1 MTEQNQQPLEY
12 KQALQQ
18 KKKLTRKGKDPN
30 APFVREKLT
39 LPGGHNK
46 LLLHSCCAPCSG
58 EVMEA
63 IHASGIEFTIYFYNP
78 NIHPM
83 KEYLIRKEENIR
95 FAEKWG
101 IPFIDFDDDYENDRR
116 EWFKKA
122 EGMEWEPERGI
133 RCTMC
138 FDMRFEKAA
147 EYAHN
152 NGFPVY
158 TSCLGISRWKD
169 MNQINDCGHRA
180 AAKFDDVVYWDYN
193 WRKNGGSQRMIEISK
208 RERFYQQEYCGCVYS
223 LRDSNKWRLET
234 GRQRI
239 EIGKLYYSPD

>member
-1 MTEQNQQPLEY
+1 MTNQHQPLEHQEKL
-12 KQALQQ
+12 KQ
-18 KKKLTRKGKDPN
+18 KKLTRKGKDPN
-30 APFVREKLT
+30 APFVREKLS

-63 IHASGIEFTIYFYNP
+63 ILASGIEFTIYFYNP
-78 NIHPM
+78 NIHPL
-83 KEYLIRKEENIR
+83 KEYMIRKEENIR
-95 FAEKWG
+95 FAEKHG
-101 IPFIDFDDDYENDRR
+101 IPFIDVDDDYENDRKT
-116 EWFKKA
+116 WFKKA

-138 FDMRFEKAA
+138 FDMRFETAA
-147 EYAHN
+147 QYAHEH
-152 NGFPVY
+152 GFPVF

-180 AAKFDDVVYWDYN
+180 AAPYDDVVYWDYN
-193 WRKNGGSQRMIEISK
+193 WRKGGGSQRMIEISK